1 MRKPVFFLF
10 VLICCLIVSCNT
22 AADEVS
28 QEAAPKHEASLSADQ
43 SSAGETGAAAK
54 RHKNITYTFKLV
66 SALAFIEQKGER
78 VAQEDRAALAKE
90 SVLIVTFETTQQG
103 KNIFEAPE
111 MTISKDEATQYLVGA
126 ITQDISIEQ
135 KGKTIHPS
143 GAHYESAAGE
153 AGKLRAFIYFNDIDL
168 SEKAIV
174 VYYDRLFGA
183 GFMRSTVK

>member
-1 MRKPVFFLF
+1 MRQPVFSLF
-10 VLICCLIVSCNT
+10 VLICFLIVSCNT
-22 AADEVS
+22 AADGVS
-28 QEAAPKHEASLSADQ
+28 QEAAPKQAASLSADQ
-43 SSAGETGAAAK
+43 SSAGEPVAAAK
-54 RHKNITYTFKLV
+54 RHKNIAYTFKLV

-103 KNIFEAPE
+103 QSIFEAPE
-111 MTISKDEATQYLVGA
+111 LTLSRDDATQYLVGA
-126 ITQDISIEQ
+126 ITQDLSIEQ
-135 KGKTIHPS
+135 KGKTVHPS

-153 AGKLRAFIYFNDIDL
+153 AGRLKAFMYFNDIDL